1 MAWTREEVRLV
12 RSDWIMGVFSKVV
25 PLGLAVE
32 LNWLDLNIKI
42 GEFFS
47 FLVFKGININPLF

>member
-12 RSDWIMGVFSKVV
+12 RSDWIMGVFLKVV
-25 PLGLAVE
+25 PLGIAVE

-47 FLVFKGININPLF
+47 FLVLKGININSLF